1 LIALLITRASKVL
14 ATNICSKK
22 PFSFNVSVED
32 ATMFFYLNNNWN
44 KSFYILFY
52 FSNYVNLVDFHS
64 LKHPTQT
71 KASKSFKCSIPSES
85 LVCFWCWTEA
95 FYLSSSLFVFTI
107 SIISC
112 SFFIVLMNL
121 IQVFW
126 LFAFINESF

>member
-1 LIALLITRASKVL
+1 MHSSTQSILIALLITRASKVL

-71 KASKSFKCSIPSES
+71 NKLQNLLNVQYHLNLLHFFDIGLKLSIYQ
-85 LVCFWCWTEA
+85 VV
-95 FYLSSSLFVFTI
+95 YLFL
-107 SIISC
+107 
-112 SFFIVLMNL
+112 
-121 IQVFW
+121 Q
-126 LFAFINESF
+126 